1 MITPTVGS
9 GAVRRPAHDLFP
21 LCLAGLSLAL
31 LFSVVVIHLRFTVL
45 PVVFLGLGL
54 ASYLWDARKALVLF
68 LFLLPLVNSTPD
80 LFPNGYPFNC
90 MAIALFYLS
99 GMVGAALLKGEELKL
114 AFPGRGPYL
123 LFLALLGVSLI
134 FVFLR
139 WSNLAVAPAA
149 FLRDTPVAPSGERVS
164 FAVIFPAVSLA
175 LFALT
180 PWAASLIRRQGME
193 EDQVFLPLKLGFC
206 LSFLLAVL
214 QRWAYPELLAPG
226 WWSERLKQVNGGFS
240 DFNAFG
246 FFAGA
251 LFLHQSLRLADGS
264 PRRATPAAA
273 DGLPRSRR
281 WRNRLFDIIFM
292 AVALG
297 AIFLSGCRTAFLF
310 VILAL
315 VVILFS
321 RTIKAG
327 HKLLILIFLLAALA
341 VAGGTLRVRLERTA
355 EQAAKAVRA
364 RDNFRSWDQVSNCR
378 LALLKDSVAMISR
391 FPLSGVGA
399 GNFLFYLNDLHF
411 SDEAYRD
418 LPLNQYLLVFSETGV
433 FGGIAFAAF
442 MLLLLARLRPGRMRI
457 VVAAM
462 ALALLLN
469 HFFWFPECLLLFW
482 IVLARAEWADK
493 PAAGKRWAWA
503 AALILAA
510 FIAANLAD
518 FRSLH
523 PATWALEKARPY
535 YKEISV
541 SLPGF

>member
-1 MITPTVGS
+1 MIEPAVGN
-9 GAVRRPAHDLFP
+9 GTGRRPAHDLVP

-31 LFSVVVIHLRFTVL
+31 LFSVVVIHLRFAVL
-45 PVVFLGLGL
+45 PVVFLALGL
-54 ASYLWDARKALVLF
+54 ASYLWNSRKALYMF
-68 LFLLPLVNSTPD
+68 LFLLPLINSAPD

-90 MAIALFYLS
+90 MAISLFYLS
-99 GMVGAALLKGEELKL
+99 GLAAAALLKGERLEFS
-114 AFPGRGPYL
+114 FPGRGPYL
-123 LFLALLGVSLI
+123 LFLALLGVSVI

-164 FAVIFPAVSLA
+164 FAAIFPTVSLA
-175 LFALT
+175 LFALA
-180 PWAASLIRRQGME
+180 PWTASLLRRRGME

-251 LFLHQSLRLADGS
+251 LFLHQSLCLANGS
-264 PRRATPAAA
+264 PRRATTAAA
-273 DGLPRSRR
+273 DGLPRSRQ
-281 WRNRLFDIIFM
+281 WRNRLFDFIFM
-292 AVALG
+292 PVALG
-297 AIFLSGCRTAFLF
+297 AIFLSGSRTAFLF

-315 VVILFS
+315 FVILFS

-327 HKLLILIFLLAALA
+327 PKLLIVIFLLAALA

-355 EQAAKAVRA
+355 EQAALAMRA

-378 LALLKDSVAMISR
+378 LALLRDSVAMISR

-411 SDEAYRD
+411 DDEAYRD

-433 FGGIAFAAF
+433 FAGMAFAAF
-442 MLLLLARLRPGRMRI
+442 MLLLLMRLRPGRTRI

-482 IVLARAEWADK
+482 IVVARGEWADG

-503 AALILAA
+503 AALILAV

-523 PATWALEKARPY
+523 PATWALEKGKPY
-535 YKEISV
+535 
-541 SLPGF
+541 F